1 MKNKHLSILCTLSL
15 ITFAF
20 LSSVNYWS
28 FNKSFYKN
36 EYKKLNVAEYIGI
49 SEEDLNKTTDVLLGY
64 IKGNNKTLDIECR
77 INGITRSVFNDREK
91 AHMLDVKNLYDGAI
105 VVRNVSFV
113 IFVLSFIYIGRSKE
127 LFIGYK
133 YSLSLVGLII
143 AFLLLFCLMD
153 FEGFWLAFHHL
164 FFPFNDLYI
173 LDPRYDILVMMVPEG
188 FFFDLCVLIV
198 ASTSVMLVGLYFVLR
213 KFLND

>member
-15 ITFAF
+15 ITFTF
-20 LSSVNYWS
+20 LSCVNYWS

-49 SEEDLNKTTDVLLGY
+49 SEEDLNKTTIVLLGY
-64 IKGNNKTLDIECR
+64 IKGENKTLDIECR

-91 AHMLDVKNLYDGAI
+91 AHMQDVKNLYDGAI
-105 VVRNVSFV
+105 IVRHVSFV

-198 ASTSVMLVGLYFVLR
+198 MSTSVMLVGLYFVLR

>member
-1 MKNKHLSILCTLSL
+1 M

-28 FNKSFYKN
+28 FNKNFYKN
-36 EYKKLNVAEYIGI
+36 EYKKLGVTEYIGI
-49 SEEDLNKTTDVLLGY
+49 SEDDLKKTTDVLLGY

-91 AHMLDVKNLYDGAI
+91 AHMQDVKNLYDGAI

-188 FFFDLCVLIV
+188 FFFDLYVLIV

>member
-1 MKNKHLSILCTLSL
+1 M
-15 ITFAF
+15 ITFTF
-20 LSSVNYWS
+20 LSCVNYWS

-64 IKGNNKTLDIECR
+64 IKGENKTLDIECR

-91 AHMLDVKNLYDGAI
+91 AHMQDVKNLYDGAI

-153 FEGFWLAFHHL
+153 FEGFWLGFHHL

-188 FFFDLCVLIV
+188 FFFDLYVLIV

>member
-1 MKNKHLSILCTLSL
+1 MKNKHLSILCALSL
-15 ITFAF
+15 ITFTF
-20 LSSVNYWS
+20 LSCVNYWS

-64 IKGNNKTLDIECR
+64 IKGENKTLDIECR

-91 AHMLDVKNLYDGAI
+91 AHMQDVKNLYDGAI

-153 FEGFWLAFHHL
+153 FEGFWLGFHHL

-188 FFFDLCVLIV
+188 FFFDLYVLIV

>member
-198 ASTSVMLVGLYFVLR
+198 VSTSVMLVGLYFVLR

>member
-36 EYKKLNVAEYIGI
+36 EYKKLNVTEYIGI
-49 SEEDLNKTTDVLLGY
+49 SEDDLNKATDVLLGY
-64 IKGNNKTLDIECR
+64 IKGENKTLDIECR
-77 INGITRSVFNDREK
+77 INGITRQVFNNKEK
-91 AHMLDVKNLYDGAI
+91 THMQDVKNLYDGAI

>member
-1 MKNKHLSILCTLSL
+1 MKNKHLSILCALSL
-15 ITFAF
+15 ITFTF
-20 LSSVNYWS
+20 LSCVNYWS

-36 EYKKLNVAEYIGI
+36 EYKKLGVAEYIGI
-49 SEEDLNKTTDVLLGY
+49 SEDDLKKTTDVLLGY
-64 IKGNNKTLDIECR
+64 IKGENKTLDIECR

-188 FFFDLCVLIV
+188 FFFDLYVLIV

>member
-1 MKNKHLSILCTLSL
+1 MKNKHLSIICTLSL
-15 ITFAF
+15 ITFTF
-20 LSSVNYWS
+20 LSCVNYWS
-28 FNKSFYKN
+28 FNKNFYKD
-36 EYKKLNVAEYIGI
+36 EYKKLGVAEYIGI

-64 IKGNNKTLDIECR
+64 IKGENKTLDIECR
-77 INGITRSVFNDREK
+77 INGITRSFFNDREK
-91 AHMLDVKNLYDGAI
+91 AHMIDVKSLYDGAI
-105 VVRNVSFV
+105 IVRNVSF
-113 IFVLSFIYIGRSKE
+113 IFFVLSFIYIGRSKE

-153 FEGFWLAFHHL
+153 FEGFWLGFHHL
-164 FFPFNDLYI
+164 FFPFNYLYI

-188 FFFDLCVLIV
+188 FFFDLCIMIV
-198 ASTSVMLVGLYFVLR
+198 VSTSVMLVGLYFVLR

>member
-20 LSSVNYWS
+20 LSCVNYWS
-28 FNKSFYKN
+28 FNKAFYKN
-36 EYKKLNVAEYIGI
+36 EYKKLGVAKYIGI

-64 IKGNNKTLDIECR
+64 IKGENKTLDIECR
-77 INGITRSVFNDREK
+77 INGITRPVFNDREK
-91 AHMLDVKNLYDGAI
+91 GHMLDVKSLYDGAI
-105 VVRNVSFV
+105 VIRNVSFV

-143 AFLLLFCLMD
+143 AFLLLFCLID
-153 FEGFWLAFHHL
+153 FEGFWLGFHHL

-188 FFFDLCVLIV
+188 FFFDLCILIV
-198 ASTSVMLVGLYFVLR
+198 VSTCVMLVGLYFVLR

>member
-1 MKNKHLSILCTLSL
+1 M
-15 ITFAF
+15 ITFTF
-20 LSSVNYWS
+20 LSCVNYWS
-28 FNKSFYKN
+28 FNKSFYNN

-91 AHMLDVKNLYDGAI
+91 AHMLDVKILYDGAI

-113 IFVLSFIYIGRSKE
+113 IFVLSFICIGRSKE

-164 FFPFNDLYI
+164 FFSFNDLYI

-198 ASTSVMLVGLYFVLR
+198 VSTSVMLVGLYFVLR

>member
-1 MKNKHLSILCTLSL
+1 MT
-15 ITFAF
+15 
-20 LSSVNYWS
+20 
-28 FNKSFYKN
+28 
-36 EYKKLNVAEYIGI
+36 EYIGI
-49 SEEDLNKTTDVLLGY
+49 SEDDLKKTTDVLLGY

-91 AHMLDVKNLYDGAI
+91 AHMQDVKNLYDGAI

-153 FEGFWLAFHHL
+153 FEGFWLAFHHF

-198 ASTSVMLVGLYFVLR
+198 VSTSVMLVGLYFVLR

>member
-15 ITFAF
+15 ITFTF
-20 LSSVNYWS
+20 LSCVNYWS
-28 FNKSFYKN
+28 FNKNFYKN
-36 EYKKLNVAEYIGI
+36 EYKKLGVTEYIGI
-49 SEEDLNKTTDVLLGY
+49 SEDDLKKTTDVLLGY

-91 AHMLDVKNLYDGAI
+91 AHMQDVKNLYDGAI

-164 FFPFNDLYI
+164 FFSFNDLYI

>member
-1 MKNKHLSILCTLSL
+1 M

-28 FNKSFYKN
+28 FNKNFYKN
-36 EYKKLNVAEYIGI
+36 EYKKLGVTEYIGI
-49 SEEDLNKTTDVLLGY
+49 SEDDLKKTTDVLLGY

-91 AHMLDVKNLYDGAI
+91 AHMQDVKNLYDGAI

-153 FEGFWLAFHHL
+153 FEGFWLGFHHL

-188 FFFDLCVLIV
+188 FFFDLYVLIV

>member
-15 ITFAF
+15 ITFTF
-20 LSSVNYWS
+20 LSCINYWS
-28 FNKSFYKN
+28 FNKSFYKD
-36 EYKKLNVAEYIGI
+36 EYKKLGVAEYIGI
-49 SEEDLNKTTDVLLGY
+49 SEDDLDKTTDVLLGY
-64 IKGNNKTLDIECR
+64 IKGENKTLDIECR
-77 INGITRSVFNDREK
+77 INGITRPVFNDREK

-113 IFVLSFIYIGRSKE
+113 IFIFSFIYIGINKE

-143 AFLLLFCLMD
+143 AFILLFCLMD
-153 FEGFWLAFHHL
+153 FEGFWLGFHHL
-164 FFPFNDLYI
+164 FFPFNDFYI
-173 LDPRYDILVMMVPEG
+173 LNPRYDILVMMVPEG
-188 FFFDLCVLIV
+188 FFFDLCILIV
-198 ASTSVMLVGLYFVLR
+198 VSTTMMLVGLYFVLR

>member
-28 FNKSFYKN
+28 FNKNFYKS

-49 SEEDLNKTTDVLLGY
+49 SEDDLNKATDVLLGY
-64 IKGNNKTLDIECR
+64 IKGENKTLDIECR

-198 ASTSVMLVGLYFVLR
+198 VSTSVMLVGLYFVLR

>member
-1 MKNKHLSILCTLSL
+1 MKNKHLSILCALSL

-20 LSSVNYWS
+20 LSCVNYYS
-28 FNKSFYKN
+28 FNKNFYKS

-49 SEEDLNKTTDVLLGY
+49 SEDDLNKATDLLLGY
-64 IKGNNKTLDIECR
+64 IKGENKTLDIECR

-91 AHMLDVKNLYDGAI
+91 AHMQDVKNLYDWAI
-105 VVRNVSFV
+105 VVRNVSF
-113 IFVLSFIYIGRSKE
+113 IFFVLSFIYIGRSKE

-198 ASTSVMLVGLYFVLR
+198 VSTSVMLVGLYFVLR

>member
-1 MKNKHLSILCTLSL
+1 M

-20 LSSVNYWS
+20 LSCVNYWS
-28 FNKSFYKN
+28 FNKAFYKN
-36 EYKKLNVAEYIGI
+36 EYKKLGVAKYIGI

-64 IKGNNKTLDIECR
+64 IKGENKTLDIECR
-77 INGITRSVFNDREK
+77 INGITRPVFNDREK
-91 AHMLDVKNLYDGAI
+91 GHMLDVKSLYDGAI
-105 VVRNVSFV
+105 VIRNVSFV

-133 YSLSLVGLII
+133 YSLSLVGFIM
-143 AFLLLFCLMD
+143 AFILLFCLMD

-198 ASTSVMLVGLYFVLR
+198 VSTSVMLVGLYFVLR

>member
-1 MKNKHLSILCTLSL
+1 MKNKHLSILCALSL

-20 LSSVNYWS
+20 LSCVNYWS
-28 FNKSFYKN
+28 FNKNFYKS

-49 SEEDLNKTTDVLLGY
+49 SEDDLNKATDVLLGY
-64 IKGNNKTLDIECR
+64 IKGENKTLDIECR

-91 AHMLDVKNLYDGAI
+91 AHMQDVKNLYDWAI
-105 VVRNVSFV
+105 VVRNVSF
-113 IFVLSFIYIGRSKE
+113 IFFVLSFIYIGRSKE

-198 ASTSVMLVGLYFVLR
+198 VSTSVMLVGLYFVLR

>member
-1 MKNKHLSILCTLSL
+1 M

-20 LSSVNYWS
+20 LSCVNYWS
-28 FNKSFYKN
+28 FNKAFYKN
-36 EYKKLNVAEYIGI
+36 EYKKLGVAKYIGI

-64 IKGNNKTLDIECR
+64 IKGENKTLDIECR
-77 INGITRSVFNDREK
+77 INGITRPVFNDREK
-91 AHMLDVKNLYDGAI
+91 GHMLDVKSLYDGAI
-105 VVRNVSFV
+105 VIRNVSFV

-143 AFLLLFCLMD
+143 AFLLLFCLID
-153 FEGFWLAFHHL
+153 FEGFWLGFHHL

-188 FFFDLCVLIV
+188 FFFDLCILMMI
-198 ASTSVMLVGLYFVLR
+198 YFC
-213 KFLND
+213 

>member
-28 FNKSFYKN
+28 FNKNFYKN
-36 EYKKLNVAEYIGI
+36 EYKKLGVTEYIGI
-49 SEEDLNKTTDVLLGY
+49 SEDDLKKTTDVLLGY

-91 AHMLDVKNLYDGAI
+91 AHMQDVKNLYDGAI

-153 FEGFWLAFHHL
+153 FEGFWLAFHQL

>member
-1 MKNKHLSILCTLSL
+1 M

-36 EYKKLNVAEYIGI
+36 EYKKLNVTEYIGI
-49 SEEDLNKTTDVLLGY
+49 SEDDLNKATDVLLGY
-64 IKGNNKTLDIECR
+64 IKGENKTLDIECR
-77 INGITRSVFNDREK
+77 INGITRQVFNNKEK
-91 AHMLDVKNLYDGAI
+91 THMQDVKNLYDGAI

>member
-64 IKGNNKTLDIECR
+64 IKGENKTLDIECR
-77 INGITRSVFNDREK
+77 INGITRQVFNNKEK
-91 AHMLDVKNLYDGAI
+91 AHMQDVKNLYDGAI

>member
-1 MKNKHLSILCTLSL
+1 M

-28 FNKSFYKN
+28 FNKNFYKN
-36 EYKKLNVAEYIGI
+36 EYKKLGVTEYIGI
-49 SEEDLNKTTDVLLGY
+49 SEDDLKKTTDVLLGY

-91 AHMLDVKNLYDGAI
+91 AHMQDVKNLYDGAI

-198 ASTSVMLVGLYFVLR
+198 VSTSVMLVGLYFVLR

>member
-1 MKNKHLSILCTLSL
+1 M

-64 IKGNNKTLDIECR
+64 IKGENKTLDIECR

-105 VVRNVSFV
+105 IVRHVSFV

>member
-1 MKNKHLSILCTLSL
+1 MH
-15 ITFAF
+15 
-20 LSSVNYWS
+20 
-28 FNKSFYKN
+28 
-36 EYKKLNVAEYIGI
+36 
-49 SEEDLNKTTDVLLGY
+49 
-64 IKGNNKTLDIECR
+64 
-77 INGITRSVFNDREK
+77 
-91 AHMLDVKNLYDGAI
+91 DVKNLYDGAI

-198 ASTSVMLVGLYFVLR
+198 ASTSVMLVGLFFVLR
-213 KFLND
+213 KFFND